1 MKNFINQFS
10 QENRF
15 SFYAPFFRVFIGLYL
30 LKDIIITW
38 NFNGLLY
45 KGDSFLHPDPA
56 AILDYFNLD
65 TGVMREYFEIFMFS
79 YILVIL
85 LFLFGIGKRYTAILL
100 FIHLELIQ
108 NFAWLTLNG
117 GDNLM
122 KFVVLYYIF
131 IDSYNRFSIKPLQFK
146 NEEAKKFSNFISNLA
161 GYSLCAHFCLVYFVS
176 AVHKIH
182 ADVWFN
188 GVATYYVLG
197 SERFQGTS
205 WNSILVQSGV
215 FVTLSTYGTILIELI
230 YPFLIWFKKTKY
242 PMMVCSILL
251 HSG

>member
-30 LKDIIITW
+30 IKDIIITW

-85 LFLFGIGKRYTAILL
+85 LFPVSYT
-100 FIHLELIQ
+100 H
-108 NFAWLTLNG
+108 LTL
-117 GDNLM
+117 
-122 KFVVLYYIF
+122 
-131 IDSYNRFSIKPLQFK
+131 PT
-146 NEEAKKFSNFISNLA
+146 
-161 GYSLCAHFCLVYFVS
+161 S
-176 AVHKIH
+176 AIV
-182 ADVWFN
+182 
-188 GVATYYVLG
+188 
-197 SERFQGTS
+197 
-205 WNSILVQSGV
+205 
-215 FVTLSTYGTILIELI
+215 
-230 YPFLIWFKKTKY
+230 
-242 PMMVCSILL
+242 
-251 HSG
+251 